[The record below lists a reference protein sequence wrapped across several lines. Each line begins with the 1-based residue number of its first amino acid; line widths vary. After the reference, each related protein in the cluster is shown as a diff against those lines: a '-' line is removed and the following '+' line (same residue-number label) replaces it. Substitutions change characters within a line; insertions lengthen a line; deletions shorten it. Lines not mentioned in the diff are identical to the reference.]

1 MASDNELIAYI
12 RAALR
17 AGESANQAFRTAVG
31 TTVGIRRQD
40 FLSLYRQVK
49 GDIERQATGIDRP
62 GNRRP
67 FSREVVAMF
76 TVVETGFMQHLD
88 IWVKDRETGEIYP
101 RPFSIRTDDLM
112 THDDAIATGL
122 EAFSEHADSY
132 GETIL
137 GATYRSTYALVPRG
151 K

>member
-1 MASDNELIAYI
+1 MAGDNELIHYI
-12 RAALR
+12 RAAVR

-31 TTVGIRRQD
+31 TTVGIRRAD
-40 FLSLYRQVK
+40 FLSLYRQVRD
-49 GDIERQATGIDRP
+49 DIQRQSTGIDRP
-62 GNRRP
+62 GDRRP
-67 FSREVVAMF
+67 FQREIVAMF

-101 RPFSIRTDDLM
+101 RPFSIRTDDLL
-112 THDDAIATGL
+112 THDDAIATAL
-122 EAFSEHADSY
+122 EAFEEHADTY

-137 GATYRSTYALVPRG
+137 GASYRSTYELVPQG